1 MSAFGPVGP
10 HSCNCVC
17 HAGVEGDWQAHVCEH
32 CAPSYF
38 ARRRAREQED
48 FVRRDT
54 AQSTPQTTP
63 NTASGHSAGQGA
75 LA

>member
-1 MSAFGPVGP
+1 MSDVSGCP
-10 HSCNCVC
+10 CVC
-17 HAGVEGDWQAHVCEH
+17 HAGAGGLWTLHICEH
-32 CAPSYF
+32 CAPGWV
-38 ARRRAREQED
+38 ARRSAREQED